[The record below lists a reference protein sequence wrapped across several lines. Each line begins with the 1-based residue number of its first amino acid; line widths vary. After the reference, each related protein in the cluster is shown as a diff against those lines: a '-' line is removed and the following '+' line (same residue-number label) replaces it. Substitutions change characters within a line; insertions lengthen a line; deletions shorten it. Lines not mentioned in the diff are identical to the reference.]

1 MLDSYEI
8 QEMENKWKKYN
19 RNRNKKLYM
28 LSATI
33 LICLSISISAG
44 YFIDLYMKKQSDML
58 QNEIANIN
66 LKKHVN
72 ELKEKAKIAKQK
84 LEQQRAQDEKE
95 LLEQAKKMD
104 VGFNLD
110 IEKQTTLDES
120 LPNQQTKQKIKDI
133 KTADNNNV
141 LIPKIISQNALPN
154 LNDSEIT
161 NQRIIS
167 DLPLPQDT
175 KILEFSE
182 TNQSESNQYQNQAQN
197 KNQAQNSI
205 KIESQTIDM
214 SVESLKSKFDS
225 TNDIKYAI
233 LLAEEFYKQNDY
245 ENAIKWAF
253 TINSIDEN
261 EVKGWVIF
269 AKAKYK
275 IGKKEDALTV
285 LNALQEKNR
294 SASIE
299 ELIEQIKKETL

>member
-197 KNQAQNSI
+197 KDQAQNSI
-205 KIESQTIDM
+205 EIESQTIDM

-225 TNDIKYAI
+225 TNDIKYAM
-233 LLAEEFYKQNDY
+233 LLAEEFYRQNDY

-269 AKAKYK
+269 GKAEFK

>member
-33 LICLSISISAG
+33 LICLSIGISAG
-44 YFIDLYMKKQSDML
+44 YFIDLYMEKQSDML

-95 LLEQAKKMD
+95 LLEQAKKDD

>member
-33 LICLSISISAG
+33 LICLSIGISAG

-95 LLEQAKKMD
+95 LLEQAKKDD

>member
-1 MLDSYEI
+1 
-8 QEMENKWKKYN
+8 MENKWKKYN

-95 LLEQAKKMD
+95 LLEQAKKDD

-225 TNDIKYAI
+225 TND
-233 LLAEEFYKQNDY
+233 
-245 ENAIKWAF
+245 
-253 TINSIDEN
+253 
-261 EVKGWVIF
+261 
-269 AKAKYK
+269 YK
-275 IGKKEDALTV
+275 IRYFT
-285 LNALQEKNR
+285 
-294 SASIE
+294 S
-299 ELIEQIKKETL
+299 

>member
-95 LLEQAKKMD
+95 LLEQAKKDD

-161 NQRIIS
+161 NQSIIS

>member
-8 QEMENKWKKYN
+8 QEMENKWKNYN

-95 LLEQAKKMD
+95 LLEQAKKDD

-161 NQRIIS
+161 NQSIIS

-205 KIESQTIDM
+205 KIESQT
-214 SVESLKSKFDS
+214 
-225 TNDIKYAI
+225 
-233 LLAEEFYKQNDY
+233 
-245 ENAIKWAF
+245 
-253 TINSIDEN
+253 
-261 EVKGWVIF
+261 
-269 AKAKYK
+269 
-275 IGKKEDALTV
+275 
-285 LNALQEKNR
+285 
-294 SASIE
+294 
-299 ELIEQIKKETL
+299 

>member
-19 RNRNKKLYM
+19 RKRNKKLYI

-33 LICLSISISAG
+33 LICLSIGISAG
-44 YFIDLYMKKQSDML
+44 YFIDLYIKKQNDML
-58 QNEIANIN
+58 QNEIADIN
-66 LKKHVN
+66 LKKHVD
-72 ELKEKAKIAKQK
+72 ELKEKARIAKQK
-84 LEQQRAQDEKE
+84 LEQQKAQDEKE
-95 LLEQAKKMD
+95 LLEQAKKD
-104 VGFNLD
+104 DANLNLD
-110 IEKQTTLDES
+110 IEKQTVLNEP
-120 LPNQQTKQKIKDI
+120 LQNQQTKQKDVKP
-133 KTADNNNV
+133 TDNNNA
-141 LIPKIISQNALPN
+141 LIPKIISQDTLQNS
-154 LNDSEIT
+154 NDFEII
-161 NQRIIS
+161 NQRISS
-167 DLPLPQDT
+167 DLPLPQET
-175 KILEFSE
+175 NILEFSE
-182 TNQSESNQYQNQAQN
+182 ANQSESNKYQSQPQN

-214 SVESLKSKFDS
+214 SVKSLKSKFDS

-233 LLAEEFYKQNDY
+233 LLAEEFYKNNDY

-261 EVKGWVIF
+261 EIKGWVIF

-294 SASIE
+294 SNSIE
-299 ELIEQIKKETL
+299 ELIEQIRKETF

>member
-1 MLDSYEI
+1 
-8 QEMENKWKKYN
+8 
-19 RNRNKKLYM
+19 M

-95 LLEQAKKMD
+95 LLEQAKKDD

-161 NQRIIS
+161 NQSIIS

>member
-95 LLEQAKKMD
+95 LLEQAKKDD

>member
-1 MLDSYEI
+1 
-8 QEMENKWKKYN
+8 MENKWKKYN

-95 LLEQAKKMD
+95 LLEQAKKDD

>member
-33 LICLSISISAG
+33 LICLSIGISAG

-95 LLEQAKKMD
+95 LLEQAEKDD

-110 IEKQTTLDES
+110 IEKQTALDEP

-141 LIPKIISQNALPN
+141 LIPKIISQNVLPN

-214 SVESLKSKFDS
+214 SVESLKSKFNS

-233 LLAEEFYKQNDY
+233 LLAEEFYKQSDY

-261 EVKGWVIF
+261 EVKGWIIF

>member
-1 MLDSYEI
+1 
-8 QEMENKWKKYN
+8 MENKWKKYN

-33 LICLSISISAG
+33 LICLSIGISAG

-95 LLEQAKKMD
+95 LLEQAKKDD

-299 ELIEQIKKETL
+299 ELIEQIKKETLKKYEWKK

>member
-19 RNRNKKLYM
+19 RKRNKKLYI

-33 LICLSISISAG
+33 LICLSIGISAG
-44 YFIDLYMKKQSDML
+44 YFIDLYIKKQNDML
-58 QNEIANIN
+58 QNEIADIN
-66 LKKHVN
+66 LKKHVD
-72 ELKEKAKIAKQK
+72 ELKEKARIAKQK
-84 LEQQRAQDEKE
+84 LEQQKAQDEKE
-95 LLEQAKKMD
+95 LLEQAKKD
-104 VGFNLD
+104 DANLNLD
-110 IEKQTTLDES
+110 IEKQTVLNEP
-120 LPNQQTKQKIKDI
+120 LKNQQTKQKDVKP
-133 KTADNNNV
+133 TDNNNA
-141 LIPKIISQNALPN
+141 LIPKIISQDTLQNS
-154 LNDSEIT
+154 NDFEII
-161 NQRIIS
+161 NQRISS
-167 DLPLPQDT
+167 DLPLPQET
-175 KILEFSE
+175 NILEFSE
-182 TNQSESNQYQNQAQN
+182 ANQSESNKYQSQPQN

-214 SVESLKSKFDS
+214 SVKSLKSKFDS

-233 LLAEEFYKQNDY
+233 LLAEEFYKNNDY

-261 EVKGWVIF
+261 EIKGWVIF

-294 SASIE
+294 SNSIE
-299 ELIEQIKKETL
+299 ELIEQIRKETF

>member
-1 MLDSYEI
+1 
-8 QEMENKWKKYN
+8 MENKWKKYN

-95 LLEQAKKMD
+95 LLEQAKKDD

-205 KIESQTIDM
+205 KIESQTINM

>member
-1 MLDSYEI
+1 
-8 QEMENKWKKYN
+8 MENKWKKYN

>member
-1 MLDSYEI
+1 
-8 QEMENKWKKYN
+8 
-19 RNRNKKLYM
+19 M

-95 LLEQAKKMD
+95 LLEQAKKDD

-225 TNDIKYAI
+225 TND
-233 LLAEEFYKQNDY
+233 
-245 ENAIKWAF
+245 
-253 TINSIDEN
+253 
-261 EVKGWVIF
+261 
-269 AKAKYK
+269 YK
-275 IGKKEDALTV
+275 IRYFT
-285 LNALQEKNR
+285 
-294 SASIE
+294 S
-299 ELIEQIKKETL
+299 

>member
-19 RNRNKKLYM
+19 RKRNKKLYI

-33 LICLSISISAG
+33 LICLSIGISAG
-44 YFIDLYMKKQSDML
+44 YFIDLYIKKQNDML
-58 QNEIANIN
+58 QNEIADIN
-66 LKKHVN
+66 LKRHVD
-72 ELKEKAKIAKQK
+72 ELKEKARIAKQK
-84 LEQQRAQDEKE
+84 LEQQKAQDEKE
-95 LLEQAKKMD
+95 LLEQAKKD
-104 VGFNLD
+104 DANLNLD
-110 IEKQTTLDES
+110 IEKQTVLNEP
-120 LPNQQTKQKIKDI
+120 LQNQQTKQKDVKP
-133 KTADNNNV
+133 TDNNNA
-141 LIPKIISQNALPN
+141 LIPKIISQDTLQNS
-154 LNDSEIT
+154 NDFEII
-161 NQRIIS
+161 NQRISS
-167 DLPLPQDT
+167 DLPLPQET
-175 KILEFSE
+175 NILEFSE
-182 TNQSESNQYQNQAQN
+182 ANQSESNKYQSQPQN

-214 SVESLKSKFDS
+214 SVKSLKSKFDS

-233 LLAEEFYKQNDY
+233 LLAEEFYKNNDY

-261 EVKGWVIF
+261 EIKGWVIF

-294 SASIE
+294 SNSIE
-299 ELIEQIKKETL
+299 ELIEQIRKETF

>member
-1 MLDSYEI
+1 
-8 QEMENKWKKYN
+8 MENKWKKYN

-33 LICLSISISAG
+33 LICLSIGISAG
-44 YFIDLYMKKQSDML
+44 YFIDLYMEKQSDML

-95 LLEQAKKMD
+95 LLEQAKKDD

>member
-95 LLEQAKKMD
+95 LLEQAKKDD

-205 KIESQTIDM
+205 KIESQTINM

>member
-1 MLDSYEI
+1 
-8 QEMENKWKKYN
+8 MENKWKKYN

-33 LICLSISISAG
+33 LICLSIGISAG

-95 LLEQAKKMD
+95 LLEQAKKDD